1 MARRSARLDIVVD
14 AQGPDA
20 LIEPL
25 GLVCSLLLG
34 LDLRFALA
42 VGGLGLLEDA
52 DNVLALRTMSAGLS
66 GGLLLA
72 LTLLT
77 TFPDLLITV
86 MVSPTPIAAVGRRA
100 CTSRGSGV
108 VRPDCWVWCGT

>member
-52 DNVLALRTMSAGLS
+52 DNVLALRTMSAGL
-66 GGLLLA
+66 
-72 LTLLT
+72 
-77 TFPDLLITV
+77 
-86 MVSPTPIAAVGRRA
+86 
-100 CTSRGSGV
+100 
-108 VRPDCWVWCGT
+108 